1 MEIRFSMPHCLYA
14 GFDNFVHAQR
24 NRFHGKRQYLFIE
37 SICYDPDIL
46 QQNYRYKM
54 MYSPDYKSTEADKVT
69 FLNYAERS
77 FDTAVYR
84 ARALLACSWQDKC
97 LVSFVNKRIL
107 MNWGVQALN
116 DFKERIEKYEE
127 VYETITDRNM
137 HYIKLIDMC
146 ETPSQS

>member
-1 MEIRFSMPHCLYA
+1 MEMGFSMPPCLRA
-14 GFDNFVHAQR
+14 GFDKFVHVQR

-37 SICYDPDIL
+37 SICNDPDIL

-84 ARALLACSWQDKC
+84 ARAHQGCC
-97 LVSFVNKRIL
+97 LH
-107 MNWGVQALN
+107 ALGKTN
-116 DFKERIEKYEE
+116 
-127 VYETITDRNM
+127 V
-137 HYIKLIDMC
+137 LC
-146 ETPSQS
+146 PL